1 MQFVLCIPLTDSAAR
16 FVRQDETPLFQA
28 SRDGS
33 YQACKLLLDHY
44 ANRDITDHMDR
55 LPRDVA
61 AERLHHDIVRLL
73 DEHVTMS
80 PQVGAVSRGEGKSLM
95 VRSECLGQIC
105 ACQRL
110 MLMENKHSA
119 LHFQSRVCIRFH

>member
-1 MQFVLCIPLTDSAAR
+1 MWLTTPLLSPP
-16 FVRQDETPLFQA
+16 QDETPLFQA
-28 SRDGS
+28 AREGS

-80 PQVGAVSRGEGKSLM
+80 PQV
-95 VRSECLGQIC
+95 C
-105 ACQRL
+105 AR
-110 MLMENKHSA
+110 
-119 LHFQSRVCIRFH
+119 

>member
-1 MQFVLCIPLTDSAAR
+1 MCFCRVTNRTAECFCRVSDHTPLSPA
-16 FVRQDETPLFQA
+16 QDETPLFQA
-28 SRDGS
+28 AREGS

-80 PQVGAVSRGEGKSLM
+80 PQVGGAVRAVGGGGMGDAYSVGTPRN
-95 VRSECLGQIC
+95 
-105 ACQRL
+105 RL
-110 MLMENKHSA
+110 CVDASHL
-119 LHFQSRVCIRFH
+119 V